1 MPTILDFAGLP
12 IPDSVDGK
20 SLAPMLRGADQ
31 TPVRAYMHGE
41 CTHDFMFDA
50 KIRPQSDRRNFIY
63 EKGSQF
69 LTDGKM
75 KYIWHVTSGRE
86 QLFDVENDF
95 AESQDLSE
103 NPAYAQ
109 ELLLWRTRMIKE
121 LAGRPEGF
129 SDGAN
134 LIAGM
139 EPRRTDARMAELMRQ
154 RQSEGFSL
162 AFARNIRPEEKMAF
176 AEHLCH

>member
-1 MPTILDFAGLP
+1 
-12 IPDSVDGK
+12 
-20 SLAPMLRGADQ
+20 
-31 TPVRAYMHGE
+31 
-41 CTHDFMFDA
+41 
-50 KIRPQSDRRNFIY
+50 
-63 EKGSQF
+63 
-69 LTDGKM
+69 
-75 KYIWHVTSGRE
+75 
-86 QLFDVENDF
+86 
-95 AESQDLSE
+95 
-103 NPAYAQ
+103 
-109 ELLLWRTRMIKE
+109 MIKE